1 MKQDQK
7 AIRPKPDLDFSFL
20 SRTPLFLGASPE
32 EIEAMTACLEAETR
46 TYEKGQMIYRAGDT
60 AAALGLVLRGR
71 VLIVHDDFWGNATVM
86 DSAGAGQIF
95 AETYAC
101 TPGEPLMVHVTAAES
116 AEVLFLRADRLL
128 AVERSAGPA
137 QGTLVRNLL
146 ALSAQKNLTLS
157 RKIFHTAPKTI
168 RGRLLSYLSDQA
180 VRAGSRSFTIPFDR
194 QQLADYLGVERSA
207 LSHELGKM
215 RREGLLRFRKN
226 FFQLEPGCR
235 EEP

>member
-7 AIRPKPDLDFSFL
+7 AIRSKPDLDFSFL

-71 VLIVHDDFWGNATVM
+71 VLIVHDDFWGNATVL

-101 TPGEPLMVHVTAAES
+101 TPGEPMMVKRGGGGGFPGAFPERGPDPS
-116 AEVLFLRADRLL
+116 DLLPILRAPQPPYPKSPGSL
-128 AVERSAGPA
+128 GP
-137 QGTLVRNLL
+137 QEPESVPENLL
-146 ALSAQKNLTLS
+146 HGLQICPGPSPGLS
-157 RKIFHTAPKTI
+157 F
-168 RGRLLSYLSDQA
+168 
-180 VRAGSRSFTIPFDR
+180 
-194 QQLADYLGVERSA
+194 
-207 LSHELGKM
+207 
-215 RREGLLRFRKN
+215 
-226 FFQLEPGCR
+226 
-235 EEP
+235 

>member
-71 VLIVHDDFWGNATVM
+71 ILIVHDDFWGNATVM

-101 TPGEPLMVHVTAAES
+101 TPGEPMMVNAEAAEDS
-116 AEVLFLRADRLL
+116 QVLFLNVSRILRTCSRSCEHHSRLI
-128 AVERSAGPA
+128 
-137 QGTLVRNLL
+137 RNLL
-146 ALSAQKNLTLS
+146 ALSARKNLNLS
-157 RKIFHTAPKTI
+157 RKIFYTASKSV
-168 RGRLLSYLSDQA
+168 RGRLLAYLSDQA
-180 VRAGSRSFTIPFDR
+180 VRNGSRSFTIPFNR
-194 QQLADYLGVERSA
+194 QQLADYLNVDRSA
-207 LSHELGKM
+207 LSKEIGRLQ
-215 RREGLLRFRKN
+215 REGALKTKKN
-226 FFQLEPGCR
+226 WFEMGK
-235 EEP
+235 